1 MIAERKRAGMRLPP
15 RSKSPIKT
23 FLKSPARRNPSLG
36 PGSSPIRGSI
46 AAPRAASTAAPV
58 RRRLDFSNASFE
70 ETQDTS
76 EIHEAPQKRGG
87 SAMPSISTTKLTDG
101 QRLQPRMEVTS
112 SDPGDSIQ
120 EDIAML
126 GDEDSFQLVDTGGD
140 EDMDIPDEE
149 PEEER
154 EQSPELLEENPPT
167 KKGKGKAKAVE
178 MAKVAVVKQ
187 PAGKRGRPK
196 RQNPPDIEEN
206 EEEEPESPLAEVV
219 EPVKKTGGRPKKTT
233 PQEEEE
239 EEEEQP
245 ENLTPEAVEPVKK
258 KGGRPKKAAPQE
270 EQAPSPAALSPQI
283 QKPIKKQGGRSKRPA
298 AVEEEPE
305 EDLRPAK
312 RSRRS
317 LDGPV
322 ATKSKTKSKDAAAAA
337 PAAKEPKVKGR
348 KPKLAA
354 IAEDSPIVQRGPPI
368 PRNNSGLMIIRRET
382 PLDGSAFKQTRSGR
396 NSIKPLSYW
405 RNEKIEYTTDKT
417 EDHFSRNKNLLMPT
431 IKEVVR
437 IEEAEQPKRVRG
449 KSRAPRSKKRAE
461 SESEDE
467 AELEPW
473 ELEPGFINGDIRV
486 WDPVDQLGSQ
496 SEETQA
502 DIAFSA
508 AALVTT
514 PIAHATFRFAKT
526 LTLPF
531 FGSGMVDLPPG
542 GVKKQKNSRKMQMV
556 FFVYRG
562 RVQVTVNDT
571 AFRIGQGGMWQ
582 VPRGTLCVPRPFSS
596 N

>member
-1 MIAERKRAGMRLPP
+1 
-15 RSKSPIKT
+15 
-23 FLKSPARRNPSLG
+23 
-36 PGSSPIRGSI
+36 
-46 AAPRAASTAAPV
+46 
-58 RRRLDFSNASFE
+58 
-70 ETQDTS
+70 
-76 EIHEAPQKRGG
+76 
-87 SAMPSISTTKLTDG
+87 MPSISTAKLMNG
-101 QRLQPRMEVTS
+101 QRLQPRMEVAS
-112 SDPGDSIQ
+112 SDQGDTIE
-120 EDIAML
+120 EDMAML

-140 EDMDIPDEE
+140 ENMDIPDEE
-149 PEEER
+149 PEEEQ
-154 EQSPELLEENPPT
+154 EQSPELVEEPAPT
-167 KKGKGKAKAVE
+167 KKGKGKAKAVV
-178 MAKVAVVKQ
+178 MAKTAEFKQ

-196 RQNPPDIEEN
+196 KRNQPVAEN
-206 EEEEPESPLAEVV
+206 EEEEQSQSPLAQVAEL
-219 EPVKKTGGRPKKTT
+219 VKKAGRPKKVP
-233 PQEEEE
+233 PQEED
-239 EEEEQP
+239 EEEQSESP
-245 ENLTPEAVEPVKK
+245 ITEVVEIVKK
-258 KGGRPKKAAPQE
+258 KGGRPKKVVAREE
-270 EQAPSPAALSPQI
+270 EQASSPAALSPEI
-283 QKPIKKQGGRSKRPA
+283 EEPAKKQGGRPKRPA
-298 AVEEEPE
+298 AVEKEAE
-305 EDLRPAK
+305 EDPRPAK
-312 RSRRS
+312 KSRRS
-317 LDGPV
+317 LEGPV
-322 ATKSKTKSKDAAAAA
+322 ATKSKRKSKDAAPAP
-337 PAAKEPKVKGR
+337 PAAKEPKAKGR

-382 PLDGSAFKQTRSGR
+382 PMDGSAFKQTRSGR
-396 NSIKPLSYW
+396 NSIKPLNYW
-405 RNEKIEYTTDKT
+405 RNEKIEYTTDNT
-417 EDHFSRNKNLLMPT
+417 EDHFGGKRKFLLPT

-437 IEEAEQPKRVRG
+437 TEAPEQPKRARG

-508 AALVTT
+508 AALITT
-514 PIAHATFRFAKT
+514 PIPHATFRFAKT

-556 FFVYRG
+556 FFVHRG

-582 VPRGTLCVPRPFSS
+582 VPRGMFFL
-596 N
+596 